1 MTALRDAIRQL
12 RAVAGALPRVP
23 DTPVH
28 TGQASRR
35 LEKREASRMMSD
47 PEVDAELLRRVRPAD
62 PESLSN
68 RDVRQSL
75 PPAWRWFDRSKRNDA
90 EWLTRLTIDA
100 VKRQSRQIDR
110 ALVMTWLDLF
120 PNEQGAEILAQAAG
134 TAAER
139 HDWPYRSAG
148 REFQLWD
155 RHEGALRVGKEL
167 LEAAEPDAV
176 LRRASLHAGVY
187 SGNLVQ
193 SALESVCDVVADSKW
208 VVAAGNCE
216 NLLGLLERMGDAA
229 VSTRTRPLLVRA
241 LLRPWIEAAPD
252 NELRVRI
259 QRFALKQYGDP
270 RFDGSKWAQ
279 FFADLE
285 ARGYKQDAEALK
297 TIVLQWLNRAAFE
310 IFFKLIGQST
320 SDPIQWAAREEFWR
334 HYLETD
340 HIKRAYFML
349 GTDAER
355 RARPHWQKLQEAGGY
370 GLIDTGAD
378 PDHSAFLMEIG
389 DVVIAEW
396 THSGSCCFWRP
407 DAVHRPVFGLRRYDG
422 GLMRNTDRMSGAAAR
437 QATKLG
443 GDPLWIALAHTP
455 QRLRTTRGWHAKF
468 ARQIRD
474 WTSIC
479 WTEAEW

>member
-12 RAVAGALPRVP
+12 RAVASALPRLHDKP
-23 DTPVH
+23 LYTA
-28 TGQASRR
+28 QASRR
-35 LEKREASRMMSD
+35 SEKLGASTMVSD
-47 PEVDAELLRRVRPAD
+47 PEVDAELLRRVRPTD

-68 RDVRQSL
+68 RDVRRSL
-75 PPAWRWFDRSKRNDA
+75 PPGWRLLDSAERSDA

-110 ALVMTWLDLF
+110 ALVMTWLDVF
-120 PNEQGAEILAQAAG
+120 PYEQGTEILARAAG

-139 HDWPYRSAG
+139 HDWPYRAAG

-155 RHEGALRVGKEL
+155 RREGALRLGKEL
-167 LEAAEPDAV
+167 LDAVDPDAV
-176 LRRASLHAGVY
+176 LRRASLHTGVY

-193 SALESVCDVVADSKW
+193 SALESVSNVVADSKQ
-208 VVAAGNCE
+208 VAAAGNCE
-216 NLLGLLERMGDAA
+216 KLLELLERMGDAA
-229 VSTRTRPLLVRA
+229 VSSRTRPLLVRA

-259 QRFALKQYGDP
+259 QRFVLKQYGDP
-270 RFDGSKWAQ
+270 RFDGSRWAQ
-279 FFADLE
+279 FFEDLK
-285 ARGYKQDAEALK
+285 ARGYKEDAETLK
-297 TIVLQWLNRAAFE
+297 TIVLHWLNRAAFE

-334 HYLETD
+334 HYLETNN
-340 HIKRAYFML
+340 IKRAYFML

-389 DVVIAEW
+389 DTVIAEW
-396 THSGSCCFWRP
+396 THSGSCCFWKP
-407 DAVHRPVFGLRRYDG
+407 DAVHRPIFGLRRYDG

-437 QATKLG
+437 QAAQLG
-443 GDPLWIALAHTP
+443 EGPLWIAQAHTP
-455 QRLRTTRGWHAKF
+455 QRLRGTRGWHAKF

-474 WTSIC
+474 WTSIR
-479 WTEAEW
+479 WAEAEW